1 MNLSEFR
8 DFNSQLFNASTHLLV
23 AVSGGI
29 DSVVLCHL
37 MQESGHRYEVA
48 HCNFHLRG
56 ADSDRDEQ
64 FVRQLAERYGVACH
78 VAQFDTRRYAAE
90 NGLSIEMAARKLR
103 YHFFAQII
111 DSSNPNP
118 SNNSTI
124 QQLNNSTTQ
133 QFNDSTNALVLTA
146 NHRDDSI
153 ETFFLNLLRGT
164 GITGLAGMRA
174 VTVMTDTDP
183 AIQVAHPL
191 LPFSREEIVAYA
203 EAQGLEHVE
212 DVTNCSL
219 EYRRNRI
226 RHQLMPLLRDIVP
239 GADKAIVDTMR
250 HLADTDVIYRQALA
264 EVRAR
269 VVTHRD
275 GYDEM
280 DIDALRSLQ
289 PLRSWLF
296 ELLRPYGFNAAQTA
310 DIQDA
315 LDSTSGRCFYSP
327 THRLVRERA
336 TLVVAPLQRE
346 ASASQPPCQMKEWGR
361 EEYLQQ
367 HGSFRTTADRALFD
381 ADLLRQ
387 PLHWRHPRLGDR
399 FQPFGMQGTRLLSDF
414 FSDLKLPLHERE
426 SQWLLCDAE
435 DTILWV
441 AGRRADGRYAV
452 TETTQRILEVSMSRD
467 ADWRF

>member
-37 MQESGHRYEVA
+37 MQVSGRRYEVA

-103 YHFFAQII
+103 YHFFAQLLAQ
-111 DSSNPNP
+111 SN
-118 SNNSTI
+118 
-124 QQLNNSTTQ
+124 
-133 QFNDSTNALVLTA
+133 TNALTHSHNNAFLLTA
-146 NHRDDSI
+146 HHCDDSI

-164 GITGLAGMRA
+164 GIAGLAGMSA

-203 EAQGLEHVE
+203 EAQGLDHVE

-239 GADKAIVDTMR
+239 GADKAIVETMR
-250 HLADTDVIYRQALA
+250 HLADTDVIYRQAL
-264 EVRAR
+264 EGVRAR

-289 PLRSWLF
+289 PLRTWLF
-296 ELLRPYGFNAAQTA
+296 ELLRPYGFNAAQTT

-387 PLHWRHPRLGDR
+387 PLHWRHPRPGDR

-414 FSDLKLPLHERE
+414 FSDLKLSKHERE
-426 SQWLLCDAE
+426 SQWLLCDAA
-435 DTILWV
+435 DTVLWV

>member
-37 MQESGHRYEVA
+37 MQVSGHRYEVA

-103 YHFFAQII
+103 YHFFAQLLAQ
-111 DSSNPNP
+111 SN
-118 SNNSTI
+118 
-124 QQLNNSTTQ
+124 
-133 QFNDSTNALVLTA
+133 TNALTHSHNNAFLLTA
-146 NHRDDSI
+146 HHRDDSI

-164 GITGLAGMRA
+164 GIAGLAGMSA

-203 EAQGLEHVE
+203 EAQGLDHVE

-250 HLADTDVIYRQALA
+250 HLADTDVIYRQAL
-264 EVRAR
+264 EGVRAR

-289 PLRSWLF
+289 PLRTWLF
-296 ELLRPYGFNAAQTA
+296 ELLRPYGFNAAQTT

-346 ASASQPPCQMKEWGR
+346 ASALQPPCQMKEWGR

-387 PLHWRHPRLGDR
+387 PLHWRHQRPGDR
-399 FQPFGMQGTRLLSDF
+399 FQPFGMKGTRLLSDF
-414 FSDLKLPLHERE
+414 FSDQKLPLHERE
-426 SQWLLCDAE
+426 SQWLLCDAA
-435 DTILWV
+435 DTVLWV